1 MKRER
6 DKEKKRK
13 EVANVLAETVEATVE
28 RVEERA
34 GEKIGEAV
42 GDFIG
47 EATGEAIGAAVGET
61 AGELI
66 GAAAGP
72 VGALAGGLVG
82 LAAGKALD
90 AAFRPEKSEAPA
102 ESEET
107 ERTEPASRRK
117 IVGSV
122 ASLAVA
128 EADALGF
135 DVEKLRA
142 ALKFWKETSSATAAL
157 SDVGR
162 RAASEAKAGC
172 ERLREAFAGEDGE
185 ENVGKGNGTDGE
197 RGRA

>member
-1 MKRER
+1 MERER
-6 DKEKKRK
+6 DKEKKRE
-13 EVANVLAETVEATVE
+13 EVANVLAETVEAAVE

-34 GEKIGEAV
+34 GEKLGEAV

-47 EATGEAIGAAVGET
+47 EAAGEAIGAAVGET
-61 AGELI
+61 AGELV

-90 AAFRPEKSEAPA
+90 AAFRPEKTEESAEAK
-102 ESEET
+102 ET
-107 ERTEPASRRK
+107 ERSGPASRRK

-122 ASLAVA
+122 AALVVA

-135 DVEKLRA
+135 DVEKTRA

-157 SDVGR
+157 SDVGSL
-162 RAASEAKAGC
+162 AVSKLKEAG
-172 ERLREAFAGEDGE
+172 ERLRDAFAGENVEKENGE
-185 ENVGKGNGTDGE
+185 RNGGGE